1 MKLSTPGKRGRPRK
15 TMAAQ
20 SILHDESILLQS
32 IIDSD
37 QEYND
42 SDVEEDRLLQQMKTT
57 TANRP
62 IRPKWLAT
70 YEKLKEYKVLHGTIE
85 PLYSDTNNTAIGSVA
100 EDNNNNN
107 EEFIHLKSW
116 VKNQRNMQARWKQ
129 GYDTGM
135 TKEKEDVRFL
145 KCYLR
150 VFCESLLPD
159 CVHHVTI
166 YHPLSLNHLN

>member
-1 MKLSTPGKRGRPRK
+1 
-15 TMAAQ
+15 
-20 SILHDESILLQS
+20 
-32 IIDSD
+32 
-37 QEYND
+37 
-42 SDVEEDRLLQQMKTT
+42 
-57 TANRP
+57 
-62 IRPKWLAT
+62 
-70 YEKLKEYKVLHGTIE
+70 
-85 PLYSDTNNTAIGSVA
+85 
-100 EDNNNNN
+100 
-107 EEFIHLKSW
+107 
-116 VKNQRNMQARWKQ
+116 MQARWKQ